1 MGDMLVANS
10 FDLADVIAYRRL
22 ESKSGR
28 ALLVAISGIDASGKG
43 SLASRLSTNLK
54 RLGMN
59 VATIGIDPWQTAPV
73 LRQEAADPAEHFYLH
88 GYRFEDLF
96 ERVIEPLRNDGALD
110 LDVELLDPHTGRRY
124 RSRLSHESVDV
135 IVLEG
140 IFLFKREL
148 RDRYDVS
155 VWVDCSFPTALE
167 RAIVRNQEGLPE
179 DRLVSDYER
188 VYFPAQRLHIQADR
202 PREFADFHFPN
213 QLQRPP
219 GQILI
224 SKFL

>member
-1 MGDMLVANS
+1 MGDMLAANS

-22 ESKSGR
+22 ESKSNR

-59 VATIGIDPWQTAPV
+59 VATIGIDPWQTPPA
-73 LRQEAADPAEHFYLH
+73 LRREAADPAEHFYLH

-96 ERVIEPLRNDGALD
+96 DRVIEPLRRDRALD
-110 LDVELLDPHTGRRY
+110 LEVELLDPAGLRFTT
-124 RSRLSHESVDV
+124 RLSYEAIDV

-155 VWVDCSFPTALE
+155 VWVECGFPAALQ
-167 RAIVRNQEGLPE
+167 RAIVRNQEGLPKG
-179 DRLVSDYER
+179 RLVSDYER
-188 VYFPAQRLHIQADR
+188 IYFPAQRLHFDADR

-219 GQILI
+219 ERILI
-224 SKFL
+224 SRFL

>member
-1 MGDMLVANS
+1 MGDMLAANS
-10 FDLADVIAYRRL
+10 FDLAEVIAYRRL
-22 ESKSGR
+22 ESKSDR
-28 ALLVAISGIDASGKG
+28 ALLVAISGIDAAGKG
-43 SLASRLSTNLK
+43 SLATRLSTNLT
-54 RLGMN
+54 RLGLS
-59 VATIGIDPWQTAPV
+59 VATIGIDPWQTSPA
-73 LRQEAADPAEHFYLH
+73 LRQEADDPAEHFYLH
-88 GYRFEDLF
+88 GYRFDHLF
-96 ERVIEPLRNDGALD
+96 DRVIEPLRTNRAID
-110 LDVELLDPHTGRRY
+110 LDVELLDPHADRRY
-124 RSRLSHESVDV
+124 RARLRHEAIDV

-155 VWVDCSFPTALE
+155 VWVECSFPTALE

-179 DRLVSDYER
+179 ERLVADYER
-188 VYFPAQRLHIQADR
+188 IYFPAQRLHLDADR

-219 GQILI
+219 GQILS

>member
-1 MGDMLVANS
+1 MGDMLAANS

-22 ESKSGR
+22 ESKSNR

-43 SLASRLSTNLK
+43 SLAWRLSTNLK

-59 VATIGIDPWQTAPV
+59 VATIGIDPWQTSPA

-96 ERVIEPLRNDGALD
+96 EWVVEPLRRDRALD
-110 LDVELLDPHTGRRY
+110 LEVELLDPHAGRRY
-124 RSRLSHESVDV
+124 TTRLSYEAIDV

-155 VWVDCSFPTALE
+155 VWVECGFPAALR
-167 RAIVRNQEGLPE
+167 RAIVRNQEGLPKG
-179 DRLVSDYER
+179 RLVSDYER
-188 VYFPAQRLHIQADR
+188 IYFPAQRLHFDADR

-219 GQILI
+219 ERILI
-224 SKFL
+224 SRFL